1 MAYALTGEKMK
12 EIKILIR
19 LKNGEK
25 IITHAKAD
33 VLKNHNSGIE
43 FVCPFEKVEKIA
55 FYNKFDEKHSVHVF
69 KE

>member
-1 MAYALTGEKMK
+1 MVK
-12 EIKILIR
+12 
-19 LKNGEK
+19 K
-25 IITHAKAD
+25 IITHAKAE